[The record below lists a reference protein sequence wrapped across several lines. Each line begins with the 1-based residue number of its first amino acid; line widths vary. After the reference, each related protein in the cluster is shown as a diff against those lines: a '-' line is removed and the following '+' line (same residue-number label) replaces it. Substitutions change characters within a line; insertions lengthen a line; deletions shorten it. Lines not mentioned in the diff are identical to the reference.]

1 MTEEPRPPAWP
12 QAAVTSLIQFAIQA
26 TQISATIERGVD
38 ILMEQLS
45 VPVGAVIQW
54 SGPGRAA
61 VVHVRGPAR
70 LAAGETAD
78 PGILTSPIAR
88 GPLAVHGLR
97 SARGS
102 AAEATEGM
110 DAGLSV
116 SVSVEGVPWGRLLV
130 SDRAPRVFSQAE
142 VETLQIIAAVLGAAV
157 ERDRVDSGRAVLA
170 DLGRY
175 ALESDDLTATMERAV
190 EVLKELV
197 DVPLGALVRHAPD
210 GLEVVGGLRSSG
222 PLGPVS
228 GGGLEVDPDL
238 AESLLGP
245 EPVVIRQGGDDAGFA
260 PGTPPEGG
268 PVAWLAPAIRLDGRT
283 WGRLVAGDSRRRQF
297 NAREVQAASWVA
309 NVLAAA
315 LRRDHEK
322 RTQVGAASIPAARGR
337 GSMRRTTEVALL
349 DRDAVIVW
357 VNEAWQDFCR
367 DNGGDPARTGIGMSY
382 LACCE
387 AAGDVLADEVA
398 DAVRAAI
405 AGDLPAAMAVEIP
418 CHGPGALRWFDLLI
432 SSRFDDDG
440 ECLGA
445 TVTLSPVQR

>member
-26 TQISATIERGVD
+26 TQIGATIEHAVD
-38 ILMEQLS
+38 LLMEQLS

-54 SGPGRAA
+54 PGPGRAA
-61 VVHVRGPAR
+61 VVHVRGPVR
-70 LAAGETAD
+70 LVAEETAD
-78 PGILTSPIAR
+78 AGILASPIAR

-97 SARGS
+97 PARGS
-102 AAEATEGM
+102 AAEAPEGL

-116 SVSVEGVPWGRLLV
+116 SVSVEGLPWGRLLV
-130 SDRAPRVFSQAE
+130 SDRTPRVFSQAE

-175 ALESDDLTATMERAV
+175 ALASDDLTATMERAV

-197 DVPLGALVRHAPD
+197 ETPLGAVVRHDPD
-210 GLEVVGGLRSSG
+210 GLEVIGGLWTSG
-222 PLGPVS
+222 PLGPEA
-228 GGGLEVDPDL
+228 GGGPVVGPDL

-245 EPVVIRQGGDDAGFA
+245 EPVVIRQRGDEAGSA

-268 PVAWLAPAIRLDGRT
+268 LVAWLAPAIPFDGRT
-283 WGRLVAGDSRRRQF
+283 WGRLVAGDSRRRRF
-297 NAREVQAASWVA
+297 NAREVQAASAVA

-322 RTQVGAASIPAARGR
+322 RTRVDTASIPAARGR

-387 AAGDVLADEVA
+387 AAGDPLADEVA

-405 AGDLPAAMAVEIP
+405 AGDLPAPMAVEIP
-418 CHGPGALRWFDLLI
+418 CHGPRALRWFDLLI
-432 SSRFDDDG
+432 SSRLDDDG

-445 TVTLSPVQR
+445 TVTLFPLQR